1 MSVEINENHK
11 IVTVEHEL
19 HYEGHFLSERKQMII
34 EDWDNDSE
42 LAPHNCCDE
51 PENNERRI
59 TLVHL
64 RQIDEKCYK
73 VIEDILKGHECQT
86 QEEWSFRKVYTEMSD
101 EEFKKFEQDWQ
112 KIWDPEITK
121 KMTENLQK
129 RIK

>member
-34 EDWDNDSE
+34 EVSDNDGE
-42 LAPHNCCDE
+42 LALINNS
-51 PENNERRI
+51 NNERRI

-73 VIEDILKGHECQT
+73 VTEDFLNGHECQT
-86 QEEWSFRKVYTEMSD
+86 KEEYSFRKVDTEMTD
-101 EEFKKFEQDWQ
+101 EEVKQFEEDW
-112 KIWDPEITK
+112 KNFWDPEITK
-121 KMTENLQK
+121 KMIENLQE

>member
-1 MSVEINENHK
+1 M
-11 IVTVEHEL
+11 
-19 HYEGHFLSERKQMII
+19 HYEGHFLSERKQII
-34 EDWDNDSE
+34 NN
-42 LAPHNCCDE
+42 LCCDG
-51 PENNERRI
+51 PKTPNNERMI
-59 TLVHL
+59 TLVHM